1 MQYLLNHKDGIIT
14 IAVYKANAAKNR
26 IENGE
31 LTARE
36 CGDCKSFLQINNF
49 DSRVRNGKRQ
59 IHTKCIQ
66 CHKIRKLVKNSYKR
80 FGKNSSTE
88 QIIGITYN
96 GFIEWLDKG
105 VLKHTDKG
113 LHIDHCVPQSLGEN
127 QDDLAILNHYSN
139 LQLMNS
145 KENIKKSNKYIYK
158 DQLANT
164 LAQSPNP
171 KRLLELI
178 EQSGIV
184 IILP

>member
-1 MQYLLNHKDGIIT
+1 MQYTLNHKDGIIT
-14 IAVYKANAAKNR
+14 LAINKANTIKNK

-31 LTARE
+31 LISRE
-36 CGDCKSFLQINNF
+36 CGDCKSFLHINSF
-49 DSRVRNGKRQ
+49 DSRVRDGKRQ

-80 FGKNSSTE
+80 FGKDSSTE
-88 QIIGITYN
+88 QIIGISYK

-105 VLKHTDKG
+105 DLKHTDKG
-113 LHIDHCVPQSLGEN
+113 LHIDHCVPQSLGQN

-145 KENIKKSNKYIYK
+145 KANMQKSNKYIYK
-158 DQLANT
+158 EQLTIT
-164 LAQSPNP
+164 LAKSPNS

-178 EQSGIV
+178 KQSGIV
-184 IILP
+184 II